1 VTSRVHGATLISMK
15 TPLILA
21 GVLALAIGA
30 PATPGIA
37 QTTDQRAAIL
47 AVTDSALAAINRGDM
62 AMLTE
67 LMISEAFTMPVRDST
82 RFTVR
87 SRDEVRMQ
95 AMGGIIERG
104 FRPTVQ
110 ISGPL
115 AVVWLPYDLYVE
127 GVWSHCGVDA
137 FTLVQTGATW
147 KIAVLAWTIEQPPAC
162 ESHPDGPPAR

>member
-1 VTSRVHGATLISMK
+1 MK
-15 TPLILA
+15 TPLLLA
-21 GVLALAIGA
+21 AALALVMDIR
-30 PATPGIA
+30 ATPGIA
-37 QTTDQRAAIL
+37 QATDQRAAIL

-67 LMISEAFTMPVRDST
+67 LMIPEAFTMPVRDST

-87 SRDEVRMQ
+87 SREEVRTQ
-95 AMGGIIERG
+95 AMNGIVERG
-104 FRPTVQ
+104 FRPTVL

-127 GVWSHCGVDA
+127 GAWSHCGIDA
-137 FTLVQTGATW
+137 FTLVQTRATW
-147 KIAVLAWTIEQPPAC
+147 KIAILAWTIEQPPAC